1 MDWLH
6 KNCFREITAIEKG
19 LEERKIML
27 CERHDFTLE
36 SAFALFANSSMA
48 RIGVQDLVLGFDRL
62 GITCD
67 SSDARLLVSRF
78 DGDEDMRLSFWEF
91 ANMILPIEATMR
103 DDMERRQRSR
113 DYSLSTE
120 TRHLFKTLVR

>member
-1 MDWLH
+1 
-6 KNCFREITAIEKG
+6 
-19 LEERKIML
+19 ML

-36 SAFALFANSSMA
+36 SAFALFADNSMF

-91 ANMILPIEATMR
+91 ANLILPIESTLR

-113 DYSLSTE
+113 DYGLSTE
-120 TRHLFKTLVR
+120 TR